1 MKFSANNFITPR
13 NDFEPKSTGRK
24 LTASVAEKSGDM
36 SGLTG
41 PTQNHDM
48 LSLKI
53 IEHPTKLNVS
63 GLYKDEEDEGTMQN
77 YVEDILG
84 GIGSRRSSIRVN
96 SLLFEEDSLQIKR
109 EMVRQKQEKYRE
121 NLEQR
126 ISVKFTANTA
136 GSRRVSRRLM
146 VSASAEDATS
156 FGAPNSARNTIIHFE
171 QTKNS

>member
-1 MKFSANNFITPR
+1 
-13 NDFEPKSTGRK
+13 
-24 LTASVAEKSGDM
+24 
-36 SGLTG
+36 
-41 PTQNHDM
+41 M

-109 EMVRQKQEKYRE
+109 EMVRQK
-121 NLEQR
+121 
-126 ISVKFTANTA
+126 
-136 GSRRVSRRLM
+136 
-146 VSASAEDATS
+146 
-156 FGAPNSARNTIIHFE
+156 
-171 QTKNS
+171 